1 MVMVSLTGIL
11 GRLMTQEA
19 REEGIEELSVYLVE
33 RGVWNKQVFALTLMT
48 IAIWKLFLI
57 QVW

>member
-1 MVMVSLTGIL
+1 
-11 GRLMTQEA
+11 MTQEA